1 VKFVGLALN
10 VATQND
16 GNLQNV
22 DVILLYACVY
32 VYIRHS

>member
-1 VKFVGLALN
+1 VRLAVN

-16 GNLQNV
+16 GNLQSV

-32 VYIRHS
+32 VDIPHS